1 MKVGDLVRYKKS
13 AIRSCNSDWVN
24 HAAKEKKPMLVLG
37 HRNKFAVLFMDG
49 RIFYG
54 LLEDLTTRGIQ

>member
-24 HAAKEKKPMLVLG
+24 RAAEEKKPMLVVG
-37 HRNKFAVLFMDG
+37 HRNRFAALFMDG

-54 LLEDLTTRGIQ
+54 LLEDLTKRGLR